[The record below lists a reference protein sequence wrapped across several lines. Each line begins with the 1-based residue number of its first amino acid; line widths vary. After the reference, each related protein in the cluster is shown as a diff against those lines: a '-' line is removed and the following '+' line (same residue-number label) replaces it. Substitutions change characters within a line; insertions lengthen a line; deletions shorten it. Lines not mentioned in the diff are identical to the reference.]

1 MSSRIPPLLE
11 PYLALPPE
19 ASLILLTS
27 VLGAS
32 SNWLVLRFLHSALI
46 GSDASSDTSQE
57 DEAKVVFVSFMRD
70 LAFWKENAKRLVGV
84 FGSHKIRHIFTSC
97 CTCYTGDHEAE
108 ILSVRDLILTN
119 MPQRRDLPLWM
130 V

>member
-32 SNWLVLRFLHSALI
+32 SNWVVLRFLHSALV
-46 GSDASSDTSQE
+46 GPDTSPEIPGE
-57 DEAKVVFVSFMRD
+57 DEAKVVLVSFMRD
-70 LAFWKENAKRLVGV
+70 FAFWKENAKRLVCPPPTQ
-84 FGSHKIRHIFTSC
+84 KN
-97 CTCYTGDHEAE
+97 E
-108 ILSVRDLILTN
+108 
-119 MPQRRDLPLWM
+119 
-130 V
+130 

>member
-32 SNWLVLRFLHSALI
+32 TNWLVLRFLHGALI
-46 GSDASSDTSQE
+46 GSESSPDAPQDA
-57 DEAKVVFVSFMRD
+57 EAKVVLVSFMRD
-70 LAFWKENAKRLVGV
+70 FAFWKENAKRLVGLFV
-84 FGSHKIRHIFTSC
+84 FVHFLIRGFEVGYGFI
-97 CTCYTGDHEAE
+97 
-108 ILSVRDLILTN
+108 
-119 MPQRRDLPLWM
+119 
-130 V
+130 

>member
-1 MSSRIPPLLE
+1 MSSQIPPLLE

-46 GSDASSDTSQE
+46 GPEALPENDT
-57 DEAKVVFVSFMRD
+57 KVLFVSFMRD
-70 LAFWKENAKRLVGV
+70 FAFWKENARRLVGAFHCV
-84 FGSHKIRHIFTSC
+84 KFLYIVSPGFRLSRIF
-97 CTCYTGDHEAE
+97 CYWEQLAE
-108 ILSVRDLILTN
+108 SSGV
-119 MPQRRDLPLWM
+119 
-130 V
+130 